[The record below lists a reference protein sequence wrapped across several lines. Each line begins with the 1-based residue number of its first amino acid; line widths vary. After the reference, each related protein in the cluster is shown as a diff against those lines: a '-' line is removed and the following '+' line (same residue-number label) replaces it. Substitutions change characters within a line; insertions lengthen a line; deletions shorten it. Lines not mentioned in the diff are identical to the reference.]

1 VYITFPERPEL
12 KASSICV
19 MDFKNQRID
28 KYDLK
33 LAESDKLLSI
43 FLEKS
48 KLKSGDYIMKWLIL
62 SKDDSFITSG

>member
-1 VYITFPERPEL
+1 
-12 KASSICV
+12 

-33 LAESDKLLSI
+33 LAGSDKLLSI
-43 FLEKS
+43 FLDKS
-48 KLKSGDYIMKWLIL
+48 KLKSGANIMQWLVL